1 MTNQHMNPWHF
12 SILRNQLNII
22 FLFKYLL
29 YLSLFLILGLIVIA
43 DLKSTELPKLF
54 KKEGFHK
61 AFTTYTVSLMVG
73 IFLVLLGTLWLGLMP
88 LNAAHVIHKKMVA
101 CLIRAPLSFYA
112 TNPVGRIINRFSQDI
127 NNLDEFLPL
136 NLTLFCHIV
145 SPTIASLLLASIVST
160 FLLPLVLVILLVFF
174 LITKFYL
181 SSVLDLKRLTS
192 IAGGPLYSHFS
203 NTMEGVRTIR
213 VYNRQEDFTTEVYK
227 YVFGVLYSTAAGTD
241 RVNS

>member
-1 MTNQHMNPWHF
+1 M
-12 SILRNQLNII
+12 SI
-22 FLFKYLL
+22 
-29 YLSLFLILGLIVIA
+29 FLILGLIVIA
-43 DLKSTELPKLF
+43 DLKSAELPKLF
-54 KKEGFHK
+54 KKEGFQE
-61 AFTTYTVSLMVG
+61 AFTTYTVLLVLG
-73 IFLVLLGTLWLGLMP
+73 ILLVLLGTLCLGLVP
-88 LNAAHVIHKKMVA
+88 LNAAYVIHEKMVA

-127 NNLDEFLPL
+127 NNLEELLPL

-145 SPTIASLLLASIVST
+145 SPTIASLVLASVVNI

-174 LITKFYL
+174 LITKFYVN
-181 SSVLDLKRLTS
+181 SVLDLKRLTS

-227 YVFGVLYSTAAGTD
+227 YVFGIII
-241 RVNS
+241 